1 MFTAGK
7 SRFSEERRNMVLYT
21 IDDDQ
26 GCTATIAPEKGA
38 TVVSLTREGE
48 EYLYRDEQNL
58 RSSER
63 PRCGIPFLFPIFGRL
78 KEGRFSWKGREYPM
92 EIHGFAHT
100 SAWRAEQQRSD
111 RLVLSLEHNAQT
123 WSQYPFAF
131 RMELTFQVREG
142 SLIIHPSLRNQGQEP
157 MPFQY
162 GFHPYFLTPNPE
174 SVRVEIHA
182 NFFMDGQSEQPR
194 LFGQGQ
200 GGIVLAEGAGE
211 AGGAF
216 LGVEGPSVVD
226 LGDRKVTISQ
236 NGDYPTLILWTQ
248 AGKPFLC
255 VEPICGTPNGLNTGD
270 CRMLYPGE
278 TWEGEIKFTPERT
291 GGKNT

>member
-21 IDDDQ
+21 IDDGQ

-78 KEGRFSWKGREYPM
+78 KEGRFNWKGREYPM

-100 SAWRAEQQRSD
+100 SVWRAEQQCSD
-111 RLVLSLEHNAQT
+111 KLVLSLEHNAQT

-162 GFHPYFLTPNPE
+162 GFHPYFLTPDPE
-174 SVRVEIHA
+174 SVRVETHA

-194 LFGQGQ
+194 PFGQGQ

-278 TWEGEIKFTPERT
+278 TWEGKIKFTPERT

>member
-1 MFTAGK
+1 
-7 SRFSEERRNMVLYT
+7 
-21 IDDDQ
+21 
-26 GCTATIAPEKGA
+26 
-38 TVVSLTREGE
+38 
-48 EYLYRDEQNL
+48 
-58 RSSER
+58 
-63 PRCGIPFLFPIFGRL
+63 
-78 KEGRFSWKGREYPM
+78 M

-100 SAWRAEQQRSD
+100 SVWRAEQQCSD
-111 RLVLSLEHNAQT
+111 KLVLSLEHNAQT

-162 GFHPYFLTPNPE
+162 GFHPYFLTPDPE
-174 SVRVEIHA
+174 SVRVETHA

-194 LFGQGQ
+194 PFGQGQ

-278 TWEGEIKFTPERT
+278 TWEGKIKFTPERT

>member
-38 TVVSLTREGE
+38 TVVSLTRDGE
-48 EYLYRDEQNL
+48 EYLYRDAQNL

-100 SAWRAEQQRSD
+100 SVWRAEQQCSD
-111 RLVLSLEHNAQT
+111 KLVLSLEHNAQT

-162 GFHPYFLTPNPE
+162 GFHPYFLTPDPE
-174 SVRVEIHA
+174 SVRVETHA

-194 LFGQGQ
+194 PFGQGQ

-278 TWEGEIKFTPERT
+278 TWEGEIKFTPE
-291 GGKNT
+291 

>member
-7 SRFSEERRNMVLYT
+7 SRFSEERRKMILYT
-21 IDDDQ
+21 IDDGQ

-100 SAWRAEQQRSD
+100 SVWRAEQQCSD
-111 RLVLSLEHNAQT
+111 KLVLSLEHNAQT

-162 GFHPYFLTPNPE
+162 GFHPYFLTPDPE
-174 SVRVEIHA
+174 SVRVETHA

-194 LFGQGQ
+194 PFGQGQ

-248 AGKPFLC
+248 AGKTFLC

-278 TWEGEIKFTPERT
+278 TWEGKIKFTPERT

>member
-1 MFTAGK
+1 
-7 SRFSEERRNMVLYT
+7 MVLYT

-38 TVVSLTREGE
+38 TVVSLTRDGE

-142 SLIIHPSLRNQGQEP
+142 SLIIHPSLRNQGREP

-174 SVRVEIHA
+174 SVRVETHCQLLH
-182 NFFMDGQSEQPR
+182 GWSE
-194 LFGQGQ
+194 
-200 GGIVLAEGAGE
+200 
-211 AGGAF
+211 
-216 LGVEGPSVVD
+216 
-226 LGDRKVTISQ
+226 
-236 NGDYPTLILWTQ
+236 
-248 AGKPFLC
+248 
-255 VEPICGTPNGLNTGD
+255 
-270 CRMLYPGE
+270 
-278 TWEGEIKFTPERT
+278 
-291 GGKNT
+291 

>member
-100 SAWRAEQQRSD
+100 SVWRAEQQCSD
-111 RLVLSLEHNAQT
+111 KLVLSLEHNAQT

-162 GFHPYFLTPNPE
+162 GFHPYFLTPDPE
-174 SVRVEIHA
+174 SVRVETHA

-194 LFGQGQ
+194 PFGQGQ

-278 TWEGEIKFTPERT
+278 TWEGKIKFTPERT

>member
-38 TVVSLTREGE
+38 TVVSLTRDGE

-100 SAWRAEQQRSD
+100 SVWRAEQQRSD

-162 GFHPYFLTPNPE
+162 GFHPYFLTPDPE
-174 SVRVEIHA
+174 SVRVETHA

-194 LFGQGQ
+194 PFGQGQ

-270 CRMLYPGE
+270 CRTLYPGE

>member
-1 MFTAGK
+1 
-7 SRFSEERRNMVLYT
+7 MVLYT

-38 TVVSLTREGE
+38 TVVSLTRDGE

-100 SAWRAEQQRSD
+100 SVWRAEQQRSD

-174 SVRVEIHA
+174 SVRVETHA
-182 NFFMDGQSEQPR
+182 NFFMDGQSEQPHP
-194 LFGQGQ
+194 FGQGQ

-270 CRMLYPGE
+270 CRMLYPWE

-291 GGKNT
+291 GGQNT

>member
-1 MFTAGK
+1 MI
-7 SRFSEERRNMVLYT
+7 LYT
-21 IDDDQ
+21 IDDGQ

-100 SAWRAEQQRSD
+100 SVWRAEQQCSD
-111 RLVLSLEHNAQT
+111 KLVLSLEHNAQT

-162 GFHPYFLTPNPE
+162 GFHPYFLTPDPE
-174 SVRVEIHA
+174 SVRVETHA

-194 LFGQGQ
+194 PFGQGQ

-278 TWEGEIKFTPERT
+278 TWEGKIKFTPERT

>member
-26 GCTATIAPEKGA
+26 GCTATIAPAKGA
-38 TVVSLTREGE
+38 TVVSLTRAGE
-48 EYLYRDEQNL
+48 EYLYRDGQNL

-216 LGVEGPSVVD
+216 LGVEGSSVVD

-278 TWEGEIKFTPERT
+278 TWEGKIKFTPE
-291 GGKNT
+291 

>member
-162 GFHPYFLTPNPE
+162 GFHPYFLTPDPE
-174 SVRVEIHA
+174 SVRVETHA
-182 NFFMDGQSEQPR
+182 NFFMDGQSEQPHP
-194 LFGQGQ
+194 FGQGQ

>member
-1 MFTAGK
+1 
-7 SRFSEERRNMVLYT
+7 
-21 IDDDQ
+21 
-26 GCTATIAPEKGA
+26 
-38 TVVSLTREGE
+38 
-48 EYLYRDEQNL
+48 
-58 RSSER
+58 
-63 PRCGIPFLFPIFGRL
+63 
-78 KEGRFSWKGREYPM
+78 
-92 EIHGFAHT
+92 
-100 SAWRAEQQRSD
+100 
-111 RLVLSLEHNAQT
+111 
-123 WSQYPFAF
+123 
-131 RMELTFQVREG
+131 
-142 SLIIHPSLRNQGQEP
+142 
-157 MPFQY
+157 
-162 GFHPYFLTPNPE
+162 
-174 SVRVEIHA
+174 
-182 NFFMDGQSEQPR
+182 MDGQSEQPR
-194 LFGQGQ
+194 PFGQGQ

>member
-7 SRFSEERRNMVLYT
+7 SRFSEERRKMILYT
-21 IDDDQ
+21 IDDGQ

-100 SAWRAEQQRSD
+100 SVWRAEQQCSD
-111 RLVLSLEHNAQT
+111 KLVLSLEHNAQT

-174 SVRVEIHA
+174 SVRVETHA

-194 LFGQGQ
+194 PFGQGQ

-278 TWEGEIKFTPERT
+278 TWEGKIKFTPERT

>member
-1 MFTAGK
+1 
-7 SRFSEERRNMVLYT
+7 
-21 IDDDQ
+21 
-26 GCTATIAPEKGA
+26 
-38 TVVSLTREGE
+38 
-48 EYLYRDEQNL
+48 
-58 RSSER
+58 
-63 PRCGIPFLFPIFGRL
+63 
-78 KEGRFSWKGREYPM
+78 M

-100 SAWRAEQQRSD
+100 SVWRAEQQRSD

-142 SLIIHPSLRNQGQEP
+142 SLIIHPRLRNQGQEP

-162 GFHPYFLTPNPE
+162 GFHPYFLTPDPE
-174 SVRVEIHA
+174 SVRVETHA

-194 LFGQGQ
+194 PFGQGQ

>member
-7 SRFSEERRNMVLYT
+7 SRFSEERRKMILYT
-21 IDDDQ
+21 IDDGQ

-100 SAWRAEQQRSD
+100 SVWRAEQQCSD
-111 RLVLSLEHNAQT
+111 KLVLSLEHNAQT

-162 GFHPYFLTPNPE
+162 GFHPYFLTPDPE
-174 SVRVEIHA
+174 SVRVETHA

-194 LFGQGQ
+194 PFGQGQ

-278 TWEGEIKFTPERT
+278 TWEGKIKFTPERT

>member
-100 SAWRAEQQRSD
+100 SVWRAVQQRSD

-142 SLIIHPSLRNQGQEP
+142 SLIIHPRLRNQGQEP

-216 LGVEGPSVVD
+216 LGVEGSSVVD

-278 TWEGEIKFTPERT
+278 TWEGKIKFTPE
-291 GGKNT
+291 

>member
-38 TVVSLTREGE
+38 TVVSLTRDGE

-78 KEGRFSWKGREYPM
+78 KEGRFSWKGRECPM

-100 SAWRAEQQRSD
+100 SVWRAEQQRSD
-111 RLVLSLEHNAQT
+111 KLVLSLEHNAQT

-131 RMELTFQVREG
+131 RMELTFQVRERTQ
-142 SLIIHPSLRNQGQEP
+142 HR
-157 MPFQY
+157 
-162 GFHPYFLTPNPE
+162 
-174 SVRVEIHA
+174 
-182 NFFMDGQSEQPR
+182 R
-194 LFGQGQ
+194 LPDALP
-200 GGIVLAEGAGE
+200 GGN
-211 AGGAF
+211 
-216 LGVEGPSVVD
+216 LGRG
-226 LGDRKVTISQ
+226 
-236 NGDYPTLILWTQ
+236 N
-248 AGKPFLC
+248 
-255 VEPICGTPNGLNTGD
+255 
-270 CRMLYPGE
+270 
-278 TWEGEIKFTPERT
+278 
-291 GGKNT
+291 